1 MCYLL
6 AWVCF
11 VVAVSLCLKE
21 MVAFVA
27 FLIAAVLFGFFG
39 MVFEVSKRN
48 SAAKWEALTKTYTG
62 MSPDQLKEVT
72 K

>member
-6 AWVCF
+6 AWTCVF
-11 VVAVSLCLKE
+11 VSVYLCT
-21 MVAFVA
+21 MGNMAFIA

-39 MVFEVSKRN
+39 MIFEVSRRN
-48 SAAKWEALTKTYTG
+48 SAAKWEALSKTYTG